1 MIEERN
7 TVNSQYA
14 VNIDVVD
21 RLQLSTLKPEIGAL
35 IMSAEGILYVGTG
48 VEWKIISFETE
59 R

>member
-21 RLQLSTLKPEIGAL
+21 REQLNTLKPEIGAL

-48 VEWKIISFETE
+48 REWKIISFEKA

>member
-21 RLQLSTLKPEIGAL
+21 RNQLSTLKPEAGAL
-35 IMSAEGILYVGTG
+35 IMNKDGVLYVGTG
-48 VEWKIISFETE
+48 REWKIISFETE